1 MNNLYNVKIFFKGEG
16 GFTFTLPGYGE
27 LTVYNGKDVYI
38 KGLSVSG
45 VELLRQL
52 RPLLLEHTLNAKADG
67 CYKVIDLTSGNNS
80 SLDMFLQANVKSEP
94 AVKSVADLKSDLIK
108 TTGPI
113 IEEEPVVVESNAIIP
128 NDESKNLKDSDVI
141 DVKVPGVKVEK
152 PAVANK
158 ANKANKGLGRRKSL
172 TKSKK

>member
-1 MNNLYNVKIFFKGEG
+1 MNNLYNVKISFKGENS
-16 GFTFTLPGYGE
+16 FTFTLPGYGD
-27 LTVYNGKDVYI
+27 LTVYNGKDIYV

-80 SLDMFLQANVKSEP
+80 PMNMFLQTSVKSEP
-94 AVKSVADLKSDLIK
+94 TVKSVADLKSDLIK

-113 IEEEPVVVESNAIIP
+113 VEVESKV
-128 NDESKNLKDSDVI
+128 DEP
-141 DVKVPGVKVEK
+141 KVDLPKEENKEPKKTNVKVEK
-152 PAVANK
+152 PVEKNK
-158 ANKANKGLGRRKSL
+158 SKKGLRKSL

>member
-1 MNNLYNVKIFFKGEG
+1 MNNLYNVKISFKGENS
-16 GFTFTLPGYGE
+16 FTFTLPGYGD
-27 LTVYNGKDVYI
+27 LTVYNGKDIYV

-80 SLDMFLQANVKSEP
+80 PINMFLQTIVKSEP
-94 AVKSVADLKSDLIK
+94 TVKSVADLKSDLIK

-113 IEEEPVVVESNAIIP
+113 VEVEPKVDEPKVDLPKEEIKEPKKT
-128 NDESKNLKDSDVI
+128 D
-141 DVKVPGVKVEK
+141 VKVEK
-152 PAVANK
+152 PVEKNK
-158 ANKANKGLGRRKSL
+158 SKKGLRKSL